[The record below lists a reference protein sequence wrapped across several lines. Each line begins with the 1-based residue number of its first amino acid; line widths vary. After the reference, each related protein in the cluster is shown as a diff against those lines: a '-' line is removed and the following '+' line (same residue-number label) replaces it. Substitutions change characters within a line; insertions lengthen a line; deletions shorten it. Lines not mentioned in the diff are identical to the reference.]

1 MSRGVIEATVFF
13 GLALVLHLGIWWR
26 MPSGTLAAS
35 GDGGEA
41 VISMAAV
48 TPQMME
54 MIEAF
59 ETPPEPVE
67 AASTAAILSPIAPPP
82 EIAPPPPPADAPER
96 AVALE
101 LPELNLP
108 GVDLPNLQAPPPP
121 PEPPVV
127 AAAPPVDPS
136 AAAPVAEAA
145 PTLPDPAPP
154 DPAPQ
159 DPPERAQLT
168 PPPSPALPFEAPPTP
183 PEPDA
188 APETAEATSPRPASR
203 PDRPAPPPAAQV
215 RAAAPVVSPVQEAAP
230 GRRNQAGQAEQRAAG
245 SGGGQAAGQAGQSEG
260 ARLSSARRED
270 LLASWGSRI
279 RSRVERRKSH
289 PRGIQ
294 GTGTA
299 TIRLIV
305 TTDGRLA
312 GVALAGSSGIAAF
325 DEAALNAVR
334 RAGRFARAPRALGSG
349 QHSFTLPI
357 RFQN

>member
-1 MSRGVIEATVFF
+1 MSRGVIEAAVFVA
-13 GLALVLHLGIWWR
+13 LALVLHLGIWWR
-26 MPSGTLAAS
+26 MPSGTPAAS

-67 AASTAAILSPIAPPP
+67 AASTAAILSPVAPPP
-82 EIAPPPPPADAPER
+82 EIAAPPPTADAPER

-121 PEPPVV
+121 PVPPE
-127 AAAPPVDPS
+127 AAVAPPLDPR
-136 AAAPVAEAA
+136 AAAPVAEGA
-145 PTLPDPAPP
+145 PTLPDPVPP
-154 DPAPQ
+154 DPAPR
-159 DPPERAQLT
+159 DPPERALLT
-168 PPPSPALPFEAPPTP
+168 PPPGPAVPFEPPPPP

-188 APETAEATSPRPASR
+188 APETAAATSPRPASR
-203 PDRPAPPPAAQV
+203 PDRPAPPPAAQEPRV
-215 RAAAPVVSPVQEAAP
+215 ASAAPPAQEAVP
-230 GRRNQAGQAEQRAAG
+230 SNRNQAGQAEQRAAG
-245 SGGGQAAGQAGQSEG
+245 SGAGQAAGTAGRSEV
-260 ARLSSARRED
+260 ASLSSARRED

-289 PRGIQ
+289 PRGVQ

-299 TIRLIV
+299 TVRLIV

-312 GVALAGSSGIAAF
+312 GLALAGSSGIAAF

-334 RAGRFARAPRALGSG
+334 RAGR
-349 QHSFTLPI
+349 
-357 RFQN
+357 